1 MYINQISV
9 FVENKPG
16 RLFELTNFLA
26 EQNINLR
33 ALEVADASDHGIIRI
48 IVDDPFATLNTLK
61 ENDWVCKLTEVVGV
75 KIPDEPGSMAK
86 ISKILSDADV
96 NVEYCYAFLAKDS
109 NDALLI
115 LKVTDNE
122 NVMSI
127 FKENNIA
134 LINQDDLAN
143 A

>member
-1 MYINQISV
+1 
-9 FVENKPG
+9 
-16 RLFELTNFLA
+16 
-26 EQNINLR
+26 
-33 ALEVADASDHGIIRI
+33 
-48 IVDDPFATLNTLK
+48 
-61 ENDWVCKLTEVVGV
+61 
-75 KIPDEPGSMAK
+75 MAK

-122 NVMSI
+122 NVMKI